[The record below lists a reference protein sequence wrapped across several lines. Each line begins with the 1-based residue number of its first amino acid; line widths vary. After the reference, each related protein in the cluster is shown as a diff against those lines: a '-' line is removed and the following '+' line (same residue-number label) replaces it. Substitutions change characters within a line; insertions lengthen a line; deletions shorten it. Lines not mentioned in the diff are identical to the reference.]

1 MRAIFI
7 TGAMA
12 ILLLIAAPAAFAGH
26 GGGELLRA
34 ESSAR
39 R

>member
-1 MRAIFI
+1 MRAILI
-7 TGAMA
+7 AVAMTA
-12 ILLLIAAPAAFAGH
+12 LLLVAAPAASAGH

-34 ESSAR
+34 GSSAR